1 MVAYGLSMCL
11 EGYAGLH
18 RIQHLFDECELSRPP
33 REEQVFPRIYPLPSM
48 FETELVVN
56 ACHSEMVEIKL
67 NPATVLHEHRGKLI
81 MILGKIDANPN
92 CDEFLEK
99 LE

>member
-1 MVAYGLSMCL
+1 
-11 EGYAGLH
+11 
-18 RIQHLFDECELSRPP
+18 
-33 REEQVFPRIYPLPSM
+33 M

-56 ACHSEMVEIKL
+56 ACHSEMLEIKL
-67 NPATVLHEHRGKLI
+67 NPETVLHEHRGKLI
-81 MILGKIDANPN
+81 MIVGKIDANPN